1 MRELSETEIAD
12 YREMIRENIGYDAL
26 LAEHLSNREM
36 IDEIV
41 ELMTETVC
49 SRRACTRKIRSVNHL
64 IANF

>member
-1 MRELSETEIAD
+1 
-12 YREMIRENIGYDAL
+12 MIRENIVYDAL

-64 IANF
+64 M